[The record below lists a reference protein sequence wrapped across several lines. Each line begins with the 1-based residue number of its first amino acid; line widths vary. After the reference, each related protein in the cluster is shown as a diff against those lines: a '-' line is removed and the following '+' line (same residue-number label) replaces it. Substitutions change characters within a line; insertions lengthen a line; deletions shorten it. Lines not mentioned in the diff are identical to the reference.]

1 MADLKE
7 AIKRFL
13 EVPGNESGDGSGDGS
28 GFGFRDGSGYGDSD
42 DFGSGDSSG
51 SGCGFCYTADC
62 GSGLGDGHSSGY
74 GCGFVNGS
82 GTSYGFVN
90 GYGCGY
96 SGDGDGDGVT
106 LFVRDAVSMVD
117 GVPTIIDHVHGNV
130 AKGRILMTD
139 FTTKDCYVVKNEDGI
154 FAHGDT
160 LREAMDALLE
170 KQFDDMPEEKRIEA
184 FLEAHS
190 EDKKYPAQD
199 LFDWHHRLT
208 GSCMAGRKAFCLNHQ
223 IDLEHDSFTVDEFIS
238 LTKDDY
244 GGSVIRN
251 MAKKKT

>member
-1 MADLKE
+1 MADVKE
-7 AIKRFL
+7 AVKRFL
-13 EVPGNESGDGSGDGS
+13 EVPRGFGDGFGDGSGYGDSSGDGS
-28 GFGFRDGSGYGDSD
+28 GFGNSFGNGFGDGFGSGNGSGYGFGFGDGDGNGFGSDNGFGSGSGYGD
-42 DFGSGDSSG
+42 GSGDVTS
-51 SGCGFCYTADC
+51 FA
-62 GSGLGDGHSSGY
+62 GDP
-74 GCGFVNGS
+74 VNMI
-82 GTSYGFVN
+82 
-90 GYGCGY
+90 
-96 SGDGDGDGVT
+96 DD
-106 LFVRDAVSMVD
+106 
-117 GVPTIIDHVHGNV
+117 VPTIIDHVHGNA
-130 AKGRILMTD
+130 AKGRILMSD
-139 FTTKDCYVVKNEDGI
+139 FTTKDCYVVKSEDGI

-251 MAKKKT
+251 MAKKRRENNAQ

>member
-1 MADLKE
+1 MAHVKE
-7 AIKRFL
+7 AVKRFL
-13 EVPGNESGDGSGDGS
+13 EVPHGSGDGFGDGFGDGSGDDSGDGFGNGFGNGFGDGFGSGNGSGYGFGFGDGDGNGDGFGNGS
-28 GFGFRDGSGYGDSD
+28 GFGFGNVTSFAGDPVNMID
-42 DFGSGDSSG
+42 D
-51 SGCGFCYTADC
+51 
-62 GSGLGDGHSSGY
+62 
-74 GCGFVNGS
+74 
-82 GTSYGFVN
+82 
-90 GYGCGY
+90 
-96 SGDGDGDGVT
+96 
-106 LFVRDAVSMVD
+106 
-117 GVPTIIDHVHGNV
+117 VPTIIDHVHGNA
-130 AKGRILMTD
+130 AKGRILMSD

-190 EDKKYPAQD
+190 EEKKYPAQD

-208 GSCMAGRKAFCLNHQ
+208 GSCMTGRKVFCLNHQ

-251 MAKKKT
+251 MERKRRK

>member
-13 EVPGNESGDGSGDGS
+13 EVPYDDYYGSGDGCGDGYGSGDGSGYGFGDGFGDGSGDGS
-28 GFGFRDGSGYGDSD
+28 GYGDGFGDGSGDGFSD
-42 DFGSGDSSG
+42 DD
-51 SGCGFCYTADC
+51 
-62 GSGLGDGHSSGY
+62 
-74 GCGFVNGS
+74 
-82 GTSYGFVN
+82 
-90 GYGCGY
+90 
-96 SGDGDGDGVT
+96 DGVT
-106 LFVRDAVSMVD
+106 LFVGDAVSMVD

-130 AKGRILMTD
+130 AKGRILMAD
-139 FTTKDCYVVKNEDGI
+139 LTTKNCYIVKSEDGI
-154 FAHGDT
+154 FAHGYT

-184 FLEAHS
+184 FLEAHG

-223 IDLEHDSFTVDEFIS
+223 IDLEHDSFTVDEFIE

-251 MAKKKT
+251 MAKKRRENNAQ

>member
-42 DFGSGDSSG
+42 DSVSGDSSG
-51 SGCGFCYTADC
+51 SGCGFGYTDDGGA
-62 GSGLGDGHSSGY
+62 GSGFGFGFGDGYGDGCLG
-74 GCGFVNGS
+74 GCGNSDGS
-82 GTSYGFVN
+82 
-90 GYGCGY
+90 GY
-96 SGDGDGDGVT
+96 SGGANNDVTSFVGDI
-106 LFVRDAVSMVD
+106 VSMVD

-130 AKGRILMTD
+130 AKGRILMSD
-139 FTTKDCYVVKNEDGI
+139 FTTKDCYIVKNEDGI
-154 FAHGDT
+154 FAHGYT

-251 MAKKKT
+251 MAKKRRENNAQ

>member
-13 EVPGNESGDGSGDGS
+13 EVPHDDGYGKGSSCGDGFGDGCGFGD
-28 GFGFRDGSGYGDSD
+28 GFGFGDGSGYG
-42 DFGSGDSSG
+42 
-51 SGCGFCYTADC
+51 SGCGFGFGFSDGDGYGY
-62 GSGLGDGHSSGY
+62 GSGSGVGFSDGDGYGY
-74 GCGFVNGS
+74 GS
-82 GTSYGFVN
+82 D
-90 GYGCGY
+90 
-96 SGDGDGDGVT
+96 SGDGDVT
-106 LFVRDAVSMVD
+106 SFAGNPVNMVD
-117 GVPTIIDHVHGNV
+117 NVPTIIDHVHGNV
-130 AKGRILMTD
+130 AKGRILMSD

-160 LREAMDALLE
+160 LREAMNALLE

-184 FLEAHS
+184 FLEAHG

-223 IDLEHDSFTVDEFIS
+223 IDLEHDSFTVDEFIE

-251 MAKKKT
+251 MATKRRENNAQ